1 MSAKKKDDSEPSDK
15 ADLIRNHK
23 TKKLRVRKLQ
33 KEARLIITKE
43 FTSLLSKQQ
52 AMETQDRKIPADF
65 NVTSFAV
72 DKVPKGAYRSILA
85 KLLRFV
91 ASLDLNPCKVDQFIF

>member
-1 MSAKKKDDSEPSDK
+1 
-15 ADLIRNHK
+15 
-23 TKKLRVRKLQ
+23 
-33 KEARLIITKE
+33 
-43 FTSLLSKQQ
+43 
-52 AMETQDRKIPADF
+52 METQDRKIPADF